1 MSGRLEDKA
10 LKFFNAAKSQQERGL
25 FKDSLKNYL
34 ISLNIQEKLVK
45 SDPFFNTWISMTLNN
60 LGTLLSDMGQPAEA
74 QNRYEHAL
82 EMRESLLD
90 GKPDS
95 VVYQSDVAMTLNN
108 LGNLLSDMGQPVEA
122 ENSYDRALTMY
133 ESLLAGEP
141 GNVVYQSQVATTLN
155 NLGTLLKNMG
165 QPVEAQNRYE
175 RALKMRESLLKTDPE
190 NSIYQSRMAK
200 TFLQLWEL
208 MINSADSKGPGESFT
223 EYKKASQNLQK
234 KASYFQDL
242 GLKYESF
249 LAKKLGLSSELK
261 YNVIA
266 MRFEMKPE
274 KRISGYRKC
283 VEITS
288 ILADIESDK
297 KQQEEWSGMAQYYE
311 GRALVN
317 ESIIRGFNRDILEK
331 AVETF
336 KTATNSCEEAYPCY
350 CVYDIL
356 LKITGLS
363 NQQLNW
369 KDFTQRIDITT
380 QQMSTGES
388 TKVCLLKIKKGIERG
403 MGGADIT
410 AVIQELNDS
419 IIDIEYSALRE
430 VFKYA
435 KRDLGEYFNNAM
447 EASVKFQDWSLD
459 VEISGIQGSVK
470 IRTKENVLWEGL
482 VQRKLPLISFEPK
495 NRIEKITFESVEH
508 PHIKGEIPVPCYE
521 IIDNQRVFFLKRSA
535 L

>member
-1 MSGRLEDKA
+1 
-10 LKFFNAAKSQQERGL
+10 
-25 FKDSLKNYL
+25 
-34 ISLNIQEKLVK
+34 
-45 SDPFFNTWISMTLNN
+45 
-60 LGTLLSDMGQPAEA
+60 
-74 QNRYEHAL
+74 
-82 EMRESLLD
+82 MRESLLA
-90 GKPDS
+90 GEPGN

-108 LGNLLSDMGQPVEA
+108 LGALLSDMGQPVEA
-122 ENSYDRALTMY
+122 KD
-133 ESLLAGEP
+133 
-141 GNVVYQSQVATTLN
+141 
-155 NLGTLLKNMG
+155 K
-165 QPVEAQNRYE
+165 YE
-175 RALKMRESLLKTDPE
+175 RALKLYESLLETNPE
-190 NSIYQSRMAK
+190 NSIYPSRMAK
-200 TFLQLWEL
+200 TFLKLWER
-208 MINSADSKGPGESFT
+208 MINSADSKEPREAFT
-223 EYKKASQNLQK
+223 EYKKASQNLQE
-234 KASYFQDL
+234 KASYFHDL

-283 VEITS
+283 AEITS
-288 ILADIESDK
+288 ILSDIESDE
-297 KQQEEWSGMAQYYE
+297 KQQEEWSGMTHYYE

-317 ESIIRGFNRDILEK
+317 ESIIKGFNRDILEK

-336 KTATNSCEEAYPCY
+336 KTATNSCDEAYPCY

-356 LKITGLS
+356 LKITRLS
-363 NQQLNW
+363 NQQLDW
-369 KDFTQRIDITT
+369 KDFKQRIDITT
-380 QQMSTGES
+380 QQVLMGES
-388 TKVCLLKIKKGIERG
+388 TKVCLLKIKEGIERG
-403 MGGADIT
+403 MGGTDIT

-482 VQRKLPLISFEPK
+482 VQRKLPLICFEPK
-495 NRIEKITFESVEH
+495 NRIEQIIFESVEH
-508 PHIKGEIPVPCYE
+508 PHIKREIRVQCYE